1 MMKEVVY
8 EYKGKKYR
16 IFAESKSKINGEW
29 VDSIIYQSLYH
40 NEDGWIWVRT
50 NDEFFELF
58 KEFQEPEELE
68 EPKEDSINE
77 EIKELREELYYAK
90 NRIKESDIF
99 HGKLSYVLKIFLANE
114 GLTNEGLTNEGL
126 TNEEKLIMVEK
137 FDKAEDLTSAKK
149 IYDEYVKGI
158 FNETYFI
165 GRTIEAAR
173 IVCKSKNLIFRII
186 REDGVFRIVIRDY
199 DKERINFVVEKGRI
213 TDATRG

>member
-50 NDEFFELF
+50 KEEFFELF
-58 KEFQEPEELE
+58 KEFKESEESE

-99 HGKLSYVLKIFLANE
+99 HGKLSYVLKIFLA
-114 GLTNEGLTNEGL
+114 NEGL

-186 REDGVFRIVIRDY
+186 REDGVSRIVTRDY

>member
-1 MMKEVVY
+1 M
-8 EYKGKKYR
+8 
-16 IFAESKSKINGEW
+16 FAESKSKINGEW

-50 NDEFFELF
+50 KDEFFELF

-186 REDGVFRIVIRDY
+186 REDGVSRIVTRDY

>member
-50 NDEFFELF
+50 KEEFFELF
-58 KEFQEPEELE
+58 KEFKESEESE

-90 NRIKESDIF
+90 NRINESDIF
-99 HGKLSYVLKIFLANE
+99 HGKLSYVIKIFLANE
-114 GLTNEGLTNEGL
+114 SL
-126 TNEEKLIMVEK
+126 TNEEKLGIVEK
-137 FDKAEDLTSAKK
+137 FDRAEDLTKAKE
-149 IYDEYVKGI
+149 IYDEYMRKSVEE
-158 FNETYFI
+158 NYFI
-165 GRTIEAAR
+165 GRTIETAR

-186 REDGVFRIVIRDY
+186 REDGVSRIVTRDY